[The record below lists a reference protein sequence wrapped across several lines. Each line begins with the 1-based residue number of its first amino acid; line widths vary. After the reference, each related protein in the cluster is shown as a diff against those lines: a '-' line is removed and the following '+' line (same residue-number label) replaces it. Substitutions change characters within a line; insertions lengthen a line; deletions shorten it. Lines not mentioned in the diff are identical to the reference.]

1 MDTPYTSRNHRILTF
16 TRKTRILHVEDAL
29 AIGRLRFEIYRYQR
43 GEGAQ
48 ASVEHYLTYTDALP
62 LLADLAHGTL
72 FAPYTEQ
79 KGSLNQS
86 KPVARHF
93 TIEPGDEDPLAPAR
107 SAGEIKL
114 TIANGPGEVIAD
126 DEGNLSIKPKSGA
139 QPTTIDFRLDRHN
152 ARVLGHTALLH
163 VQAWATA
170 TYQEQQLSHAY
181 LALQALAGAA
191 NVHADTLTAID
202 ELIRELTRDAG
213 GVATAEIWAT
223 GVRALKAELHRHNHE
238 AAEQRQH
245 RARMIQRIRELLD
258 QDFGE
263 LSRAVKD
270 GLPADPTWPFTW
282 NADQLTTLGLGLK
295 AQLAATS

>member
-1 MDTPYTSRNHRILTF
+1 MDTPYTPRNHRILTF
-16 TRKTRILHVEDAL
+16 TRKTRILHVENAL
-29 AIGRLRFEIYRYQR
+29 EIGRLRFEIYRYQR

-72 FAPYTEQ
+72 SAPYTEQ

-86 KPVARHF
+86 KPVARHL
-93 TIEPGDEDPLAPAR
+93 TIEPLDDGA
-107 SAGEIKL
+107 KL
-114 TIANGPGEVIAD
+114 TIANGPGEAIAD
-126 DEGNLSIKPKSGA
+126 DEGNLSVKPKPGA

-152 ARVLGHTALLH
+152 TRVLGHTALLH
-163 VQAWATA
+163 IQAWATA
-170 TYQEQQLSHAY
+170 TYQEQQLSHTY
-181 LALQALAGAA
+181 LAMQALASAA
-191 NVHADTLTAID
+191 NVPAGTLTAID
-202 ELIRELTRDAG
+202 ELIRELTHDAG

-245 RARMIQRIRELLD
+245 RARMVQRIRELLD

-270 GLPADPTWPFTW
+270 GIPADPTWPFTW
-282 NADQLTTLGLGLK
+282 NVDQLTILGLGLK
-295 AQLAATS
+295 AQLKAAN